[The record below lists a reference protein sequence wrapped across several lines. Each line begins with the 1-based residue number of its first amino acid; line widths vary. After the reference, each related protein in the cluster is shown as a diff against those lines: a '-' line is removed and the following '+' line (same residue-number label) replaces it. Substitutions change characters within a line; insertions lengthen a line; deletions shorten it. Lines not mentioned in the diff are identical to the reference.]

1 MNRMH
6 CTCNT
11 PEIEWVATC
20 TWESGNSMH
29 GTLNVKLWEMNLVN
43 HFYIIMIIIIS
54 IYKFDMQI
62 SRIQITIWNKFLN

>member
-1 MNRMH
+1 MS
-6 CTCNT
+6 
-11 PEIEWVATC
+11 ATC

-29 GTLNVKLWEMNLVN
+29 ETLNVKLWEMNLVN

-62 SRIQITIWNKFLN
+62 SRIQITI